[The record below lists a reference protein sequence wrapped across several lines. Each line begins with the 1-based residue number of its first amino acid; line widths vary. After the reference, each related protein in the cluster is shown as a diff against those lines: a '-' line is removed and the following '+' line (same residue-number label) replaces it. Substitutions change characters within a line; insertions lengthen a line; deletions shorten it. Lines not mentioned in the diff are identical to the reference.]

1 MGFKLRTTKAV
12 LCVGERLTH
21 RVQQDGEEEFPPI
34 DELVQFVRAAWVV
47 FIEDGVCEKTTSL
60 PGQHLR

>member
-1 MGFKLRTTKAV
+1 MGFKVRKTKAV

-21 RVQQDGEEEFPPI
+21 RVQQNSEKEFPPI
-34 DELVQFVRAAWVV
+34 DELVQFVWAAWVV
-47 FIEDGVCEKTTSL
+47 FVEDGVREKTTSL